1 VVQFVRPWPV
11 LLYVALDCAKTPQEA
26 VSKAEAARQ
35 PQVCSTG
42 ATEVQ
47 KLPEFDWNDL
57 RYFVAVAREG
67 STVAAAKTL
76 GVSQPTVQRRLAA
89 LEQKIGCQLVEHLP
103 TGYRLTELGKGL
115 LPHAERVE
123 QEALAFARQLTTR
136 DEALAGTLR
145 ITCPEADL
153 PRLLAAV
160 FDRFKAKY
168 PRVRLEFLVTDK
180 ALDLSKGEADIAL
193 RGGPLKNSTLIGRKL
208 ADALWLVYAS
218 SAYLER
224 HGAPE
229 RVEDFDAHSIVIYA
243 GPVAE
248 LGPGKWLKSRAASAK
263 IGAYSNSVS
272 GALAAARSGL
282 GLAMLP
288 AHVGNA
294 ERELLCVWRP
304 QPQVTEPVTALV
316 HPDLRN
322 LPRLRAMLDFLGEE
336 AATIRA
342 LFLGDAGE
350 HV

>member
-1 VVQFVRPWPV
+1 
-11 LLYVALDCAKTPQEA
+11 
-26 VSKAEAARQ
+26 
-35 PQVCSTG
+35 
-42 ATEVQ
+42 VQ
-47 KLPEFDWNDL
+47 KPPEFDWNDL

-67 STVAAAKTL
+67 STLAAAKAL

-89 LEQKIGCQLVEHLP
+89 LERQIGCQLVERLP

-115 LPHAERVE
+115 LPHAERVA
-123 QEALAFARQLTTR
+123 QEVLAFARQLAAR

-160 FDRFKAKY
+160 FDRFQVKH
-168 PRVRLEFLVTDK
+168 PGVQLEFLVTDK

-193 RGGPLKNSTLIGRKL
+193 RGGLLKDSTLIGRKL

-218 SAYLER
+218 PAYLKR
-224 HGAPE
+224 HGVPKG
-229 RVEDFDAHSIVIYA
+229 VEDFNAHSIVIYA
-243 GPVAE
+243 GPLAE
-248 LGPGKWLKSRAASAK
+248 LGPGRWLKSTAPSAK
-263 IGAYSNSVS
+263 IAAYSNSVS

-288 AHVGNA
+288 ALVGSA
-294 ERELLCVWRP
+294 EPELLCVWRP
-304 QPQVTEPVTALV
+304 RPQVAEPFTVLV

-322 LPRLRAMLDFLGEE
+322 VPRVRAMLDFLGEE
-336 AATIRA
+336 VATIRA
-342 LFLGDAGE
+342 LFLGDAGA

>member
-1 VVQFVRPWPV
+1 M
-11 LLYVALDCAKTPQEA
+11 
-26 VSKAEAARQ
+26 
-35 PQVCSTG
+35 
-42 ATEVQ
+42 Q

-67 STVAAAKTL
+67 STLAAAKTL

-89 LEQKIGCQLVEHLP
+89 LEQQIGCQLVEHLP
-103 TGYRLTELGKGL
+103 AGYRLTELGKEL

-123 QEALAFARQLTTR
+123 QEALAFARQLIAR

-193 RGGPLKNSTLIGRKL
+193 RGGLPKDGTLIGRKL

-218 SAYLER
+218 SDYLKR
-224 HGAPE
+224 QGAPTG
-229 RVEDFDAHSIVIYA
+229 VEEFDAHAIVIYA
-243 GPVAE
+243 GPLAE
-248 LGPGKWLKSRAASAK
+248 LGPGKWLKSMATSAK
-263 IGAYSNSVS
+263 IAAYSNSVS
-272 GALAAARSGL
+272 GALAAARSGI

-288 AHVGNA
+288 AHVGSA
-294 ERELLCVWRP
+294 EPDLLCVWRP
-304 QPQVTEPVTALV
+304 QPQITEPFTALV

-322 LPRLRAMLDFLGEE
+322 VPRVRAMLDFLGEE

-350 HV
+350 RV